1 MDWIELIVHTT
12 TEGAESV
19 SFELIELGSA
29 GTMIEDRADIPDP
42 GKQYLTDLLYA
53 TNVFTMLFNTYKQ
66 EYEKQLQGTTP

>member
-42 GKQYLTDLLYA
+42 GKPHGIWEIMQKMPKSSTVPLTIKWQPVLCL
-53 TNVFTMLFNTYKQ
+53 
-66 EYEKQLQGTTP
+66 

>member
-1 MDWIELIVHTT
+1 MDWIELVVHTT

-42 GKQYLTDLLYA
+42 GKPHGIWDTG
-53 TNVFTMLFNTYKQ
+53 NS
-66 EYEKQLQGTTP
+66 ERRQGGKEGDITSRLRRQPKH